1 MNCNVFCRLKIRTGS
16 FRLTRSLPQICRTFK
31 PKNMYLKKI
40 IRIRL
45 PDEITD
51 ELNKMKRKSEYI
63 RCAIREK
70 MQRDNILKKEK
81 LPF

>member
-1 MNCNVFCRLKIRTGS
+1 MFY
-16 FRLTRSLPQICRTFK
+16 RSTKVVLPVTSALPQICRTFK

-70 MQRDNILKKEK
+70 MERDNILKKPSVNPSH
-81 LPF
+81 L

>member
-1 MNCNVFCRLKIRTGS
+1 
-16 FRLTRSLPQICRTFK
+16 
-31 PKNMYLKKI
+31 MYLKKI

-45 PDEITD
+45 PDEIF
-51 ELNKMKRKSEYI
+51 EKLNKMKRKSEYI

-70 MQRDNILKKEK
+70 MERDNILKKEK

>member
-1 MNCNVFCRLKIRTGS
+1 
-16 FRLTRSLPQICRTFK
+16 
-31 PKNMYLKKI
+31 MYLKKI

-70 MQRDNILKKEK
+70 MERDNIFKTQNGNKKK
-81 LPF
+81 KV

>member
-1 MNCNVFCRLKIRTGS
+1 MSISGRYGHDTQLAHCRKYVGHLNLKI
-16 FRLTRSLPQICRTFK
+16 
-31 PKNMYLKKI
+31 MYLKKI

-45 PDEITD
+45 PDEIF
-51 ELNKMKRKSEYI
+51 EKLNKMKRKSEYI

-70 MQRDNILKKEK
+70 MERDNILKKEK